1 MVRKGSL
8 EGKDVY
14 YCGECGFGYLD
25 EETAKECEAYCSARN
40 SCSMDITKNAI
51 TRG

>member
-1 MVRKGSL
+1 MVRKGTL
-8 EGKDVY
+8 EEKEVY

-25 EETAKECEAYCSARN
+25 EETAQKCEGWCSTHN
-40 SCSMDITKNAI
+40 SCSMDITRNSI